1 MVLQRAKALTMSM
14 RQMSYRI
21 PDPNYNILMIYVDKD
36 ATDINSAMRIFLDDR
51 ILSCLWDVKVCFT
64 VLK

>member
-1 MVLQRAKALTMSM
+1 
-14 RQMSYRI
+14 
-21 PDPNYNILMIYVDKD
+21 MIYVDKD